1 MKEDTKDDIL
11 YDILEKAKL
20 QECIVDWSLQ
30 RAKWEGTLLGSQKGR
45 TFWDAGNVLYLD
57 CGGNYMV

>member
-20 QECIVDWSLQ
+20 QKRKVDWSLQ
-30 RAKWEGTLLGSQKGR
+30 GTKWEGTLLGCQKER
-45 TFWDAGNVLYLD
+45 TFQDAGNILYLD
-57 CGGNYMV
+57 FGGNYMV